1 MFIAAVA
8 IPKTAAAASWRRVH
22 PRQNAP
28 EKASTAR
35 AAPMTRIHA
44 TVCGATRSKRRMAI
58 VAPTYCETAER
69 TKSPS
74 GDAVS
79 RKRPTG
85 PPRGG
90 PARRSV
96 LRRVP
101 GGHVRHSKR
110 SGSVRQISCHS
121 GWKLN
126 QPAKCPPVWAAV

>member
-1 MFIAAVA
+1 M
-8 IPKTAAAASWRRVH
+8 
-22 PRQNAP
+22 
-28 EKASTAR
+28 
-35 AAPMTRIHA
+35 
-44 TVCGATRSKRRMAI
+44 

-85 PPRGG
+85 PRGG
-90 PARRSV
+90 RRAV
-96 LRRVP
+96 GARRVP